1 MMMKGEYNTNMK
13 HLAEYKV
20 KEILKEYPE
29 TRDSDKLLILK
40 VWESEGLFLSDD
52 QRETFLKL
60 TSSETIRRTRQKLQE
75 QGYYKS
81 TQRVKDIRM
90 KKEIEMRQDFM
101 TKDSDWDFT
110 GPYPVLKTKIDKP
123 WEDHETVRQ
132 RHLNDG
138 AQNQTNLVMKQ
149 GRLI

>member
-1 MMMKGEYNTNMK
+1 MK
-13 HLAEYKV
+13 HLKEAQI

-60 TSSETIRRTRQKLQE
+60 TSSETIRRTRQRLQE

-90 KKEIEMRQDFM
+90 AKEVEMRQDFM
-101 TKDSDWDFT
+101 TKDSDYDWS
-110 GPYPVLKTKIDKP
+110 GPYPVLKT
-123 WEDHETVRQ
+123 
-132 RHLNDG
+132 
-138 AQNQTNLVMKQ
+138 NLVMKQ
-149 GRLI
+149 GELL